1 MKSEHAI
8 LGDTSVPQ
16 SRKKRSVS
24 QAGQLVS
31 VKHEDQQ
38 DTAQL
43 PAKKHKSGKAT
54 AASQKQKQL
63 KKARGYLAERGIFAG
78 AYMSAHSKTGILRG
92 VSTCAVGGWS
102 ILLDKLVAGEV
113 PKACAVCVDFLASK
127 QLDIRGLM
135 EAPDTGD
142 VAPLQDEGTSAAGEE
157 VDARA
162 LVLANTHLRLLPDG
176 WGKKRTPVEC
186 LVCRRKS
193 TGKLA
198 VFDLS
203 SAGGRKSY
211 DQHVTG
217 PTHVKNVALARSGAQ
232 TFQSSKSAKH
242 AGSAIVVREPCEP
255 GEHEG
260 YESDGHQPSEPVAL
274 RCQGLHVQQA
284 LKGAKVAKLLPAFEL
299 WQLWVGYNVRS
310 SAINLH
316 AEDQR
321 HAYIHDLST
330 GHYIITHH
338 SCQKDAA
345 SIVETDVPPLCNKCM
360 SLANDRGLVRL
371 ALRFYVKQFAAHL
384 LAARLFE
391 PDQAEE
397 LIGNMKS
404 SSVYEVRSKELD
416 EVCQLATQPL
426 QTFVR
431 SQFLSIPQK
440 HWSMPLRNLMSALV
454 WPCLKVSVSG
464 WARCRR
470 DAQRQLVNDP
480 GGGSEA
486 GLCGGIR
493 AFASTSSGAGYFGC
507 RHRAG

>member
-1 MKSEHAI
+1 MPRDPNIKDEKASSDAPEIPEPPQAVKKELDGLQALREQMPSSQLTPTARRAIAAGLVSPRPETGPSVPLNQVCAQSTSTHVKSEHAI

-43 PAKKHKSGKAT
+43 PAKKHKGGKAT

-135 EAPDTGD
+135 DHIEDVPGVPGCDAGAAVASASKQEGQNALVKQELEEAPDTGD
-142 VAPLQDEGTSAAGEE
+142 VVPLQDEGTSAAGEE

-162 LVLANTHLRLLPDG
+162 LVLANPHLRLLPDG

-232 TFQSSKSAKH
+232 TFQSSKSARH

-284 LKGAKVAKLLPAFEL
+284 PKGAKVAKLLPAFE
-299 WQLWVGYNVRS
+299 LWVGYNVRS

-316 AEDQR
+316 AEDER
-321 HAYIHDLST
+321 HAYLHDLST

-345 SIVETDVPPLCNKCM
+345 SIVETDVPPLCDKCM
-360 SLANDRGLVRL
+360 SLAKAGAHGAALL
-371 ALRFYVKQFAAHL
+371 FEALRC
-384 LAARLFE
+384 
-391 PDQAEE
+391 P
-397 LIGNMKS
+397 
-404 SSVYEVRSKELD
+404 
-416 EVCQLATQPL
+416 
-426 QTFVR
+426 
-431 SQFLSIPQK
+431 
-440 HWSMPLRNLMSALV
+440 
-454 WPCLKVSVSG
+454 SVSCQ
-464 WARCRR
+464 A
-470 DAQRQLVNDP
+470 V
-480 GGGSEA
+480 
-486 GLCGGIR
+486 
-493 AFASTSSGAGYFGC
+493 
-507 RHRAG
+507 